1 MKNIYK
7 YLKYIMVIIILIVAL
22 ISIITYRYELND
34 KMSLLKE
41 TNYFKVEEGAV
52 IKNKEKITV
61 SKIDT
66 TNLQKPLD
74 KMYKAENEEADLFS
88 LSYGNEDLKV
98 GDALKQIDD
107 SFASDALYMIFR
119 KSYPTVTLEEMGVSS
134 PEEAYQV
141 KQLAIW
147 EVAWRTGEAKYGSE
161 LSYVDSVRNDLN
173 LKDDTIFK
181 KAKDFVDYIEDFDA
195 EENETVNVI
204 PTLVIKNGN
213 VNSTYK
219 EGGYIIGP
227 YSYQI
232 EAGELIEC
240 NISVIDDEGKPIEAK
255 LVKRNGMEQLGVNPG
270 EDFYIKTNEDE
281 KNINIKIEVDVKR
294 MTPTIYEAENGDD
307 YIINTYIPD
316 HIEDTLEIEWVD

>member
-1 MKNIYK
+1 MESGVEAVKSLASAK
-7 YLKYIMVIIILIVAL
+7 FDETVEVAL
-22 ISIITYRYELND
+22 RLGVD
-34 KMSLLKE
+34 PRHADQM
-41 TNYFKVEEGAV
+41 VRGAV
-52 IKNKEKITV
+52 VLPHGTGKTVRVAVFAKDIKA
-61 SKIDT
+61 D
-66 TNLQKPLD
+66 
-74 KMYKAENEEADLFS
+74 EARNAGADVV
-88 LSYGNEDLKV
+88 GDEDLV
-98 GDALKQIDD
+98 EQ
-107 SFASDALYMIFR
+107 
-119 KSYPTVTLEEMGVSS
+119 
-134 PEEAYQV
+134 
-141 KQLAIW
+141 
-147 EVAWRTGEAKYGSE
+147 
-161 LSYVDSVRNDLN
+161 
-173 LKDDTIFK
+173 
-181 KAKDFVDYIEDFDA
+181 
-195 EENETVNVI
+195 
-204 PTLVIKNGN
+204 IKNGN